1 MLLKEGWLPD
11 RMLNKVSKYEVTK
24 SVSIR
29 LPDRMLNKV
38 SYVSLSVV
46 LPTNSLIPTYLPT
59 NSRTYLPTYSLTN
72 TDRNHPQPASRAVGA
87 KRLAA

>member
-38 SYVSLSVV
+38 SMSVC
-46 LPTNSLIPTYLPT
+46 
-59 NSRTYLPTYSLTN
+59 
-72 TDRNHPQPASRAVGA
+72 Q
-87 KRLAA
+87 

>member
-1 MLLKEGWLPD
+1 MQEAVTSRPWEAVSMLLKEGW
-11 RMLNKVSKYEVTK
+11 
-24 SVSIR
+24 

-87 KRLAA
+87 KRLAS